1 LEIDTVDYGA
11 PALELPGGDSG
22 GDLQLPS
29 LDNQD
34 VAPEPN
40 LDMGQDSKPAN

>member
-1 LEIDTVDYGA
+1 
-11 PALELPGGDSG
+11 
-22 GDLQLPS
+22 LPS